1 MSFFGPHL
9 HLSLQMIYL
18 NQIFGIWLFQ
28 AGVFSLNL
36 SSHPYSVRLWRVILS
51 VICIVIYIYTCGR
64 LAISFQCLIIVTTSF
79 LHPSDSFHNVCWF
92 FFFPSRRC
100 IYQDSL
106 MISTKKK
113 SKKVPAAQKA
123 FDNCIFVRGFTC
135 PCRNFMFASSYI

>member
-79 LHPSDSFHNVCWF
+79 LHPSDSFHNVCCC

-113 SKKVPAAQKA
+113 IQKSP
-123 FDNCIFVRGFTC
+123 CSSESVRQLYFC
-135 PCRNFMFASSYI
+135 SRIYMSLPKFHVRL